1 MGPFFVLSLKNWTG
15 GDCHGMKY
23 LEYRP
28 DMEDTH
34 FADLNAM
41 DDQLPT
47 GDTPNFSDN
56 DFGSVDMSVDPVD
69 VSQSV
74 QPSSGNGSL
83 ASWQVVPESDQGG
96 SGLDNAVE
104 MLGEQQNASQVDA
117 GISAESFDSLLE
129 QAHISNLLASQNNSL
144 PWEMGVHAAIFSDTW
159 DVLQHHNLGVVIPP
173 ELPEVMAPEPENPVT
188 AALERMKRKS
198 LASIC
203 DKVTK
208 ALPDRNFQQI
218 RTELWNKALNKLLL
232 VFTLA
237 CFPGDLGTRVW
248 TKFVVEQQS
257 EQAKEILRDV
267 LGNKSPNTVNKR
279 YNSMLALIDWLHARE
294 VFSWPL
300 QVVSVLDFMNAEP
313 RGKKVLS
320 RGKAL
325 LGAMRFFRFVMQ
337 FEQLDIIINDPQL
350 LGRSKRLD
358 GMKTE
363 IHQARPLK
371 LSEVRQMENFMI
383 GDSPTRDKY
392 LMGCALFVLYSR
404 SRWSDIAY
412 VEYLELDS
420 SEVDGKPFGFVESST
435 RHQKTGTSALKKATQ
450 MPLVCPVL
458 GVSEV
463 EWAHIWMETV
473 MSMGLDLF
481 QTPFGPI
488 CRAPRSD
495 GSLSTR
501 SVTSEEISDFLNSAL
516 ELEGDKCVTS
526 HSLKRTTLAWAS
538 KYGLPEPTRAMLG
551 HHEIPGQSMA
561 CYSRDLLARPLS
573 QYQSMLMNIRH
584 GFFLPDA
591 TRSGRFIAGDPSKS
605 VAEDYSQMVETAKP
619 WPSVR
624 KAART
629 VVSEGRAS
637 NAGTSVA
644 DGEEGSELPPLSVF
658 EGHDVT
664 FDVEQPGLDKA
675 AIGGLACEEEN
686 EKEDSVEDSSS
697 SSDDESSSSS
707 VNAEELHSKIN
718 GDCYVKHTSER
729 CFQNRK
735 TKMLHRP
742 GKAEGLLLCGRR
754 CNDNYLELQD
764 GASFHW
770 PRCTACY
777 RGEVLT
783 TAEQLVEAFDK
794 VKAARAR

>member
-1 MGPFFVLSLKNWTG
+1 
-15 GDCHGMKY
+15 MKF

-28 DMEDTH
+28 EMEETH
-34 FADLNAM
+34 FAELNALENE
-41 DDQLPT
+41 QSVN
-47 GDTPNFSDN
+47 DTPNFSECE
-56 DFGSVDMSVDPVD
+56 FGSIHVSDDPRD
-69 VSQSV
+69 VSLSA
-74 QPSSGNGSL
+74 QPSAGAGSL
-83 ASWQVVPESDQGG
+83 ASWQALSGAEQEESRGNND
-96 SGLDNAVE
+96 
-104 MLGEQQNASQVDA
+104 VDMVDERQDTSHNDV
-117 GISAESFDSLLE
+117 GVSAEAFDSLLE

-144 PWEMGVHAAIFSDTW
+144 PWELGVHAAIFSDTW
-159 DVLQHHNLGVVIPP
+159 DGLQHNLGVVIPP
-173 ELPEVMAPEPENPVT
+173 ELPEVKEPEPENPVS

-198 LASIC
+198 LTSIC
-203 DKVTK
+203 DKVIK
-208 ALPDRNFQQI
+208 ALPDKDFEQV
-218 RTELWNKALNKLLL
+218 RTESWNKALNKLLL

-237 CFPGDLGTRVW
+237 CFPGELGTRVW

-279 YNSMLALIDWLHARE
+279 CSSMLALIDWLHARE
-294 VFSWPL
+294 RFSWPL
-300 QVVSVLDFMNAEP
+300 QVEGVLDFMNAES

-337 FEQLDIIINDPQL
+337 FEQLDVIINDPQL

-371 LSEVRQMENFMI
+371 LAEVRCMERFLI
-383 GDSPTRDKY
+383 GDAPTRHKY

-420 SEVDGKPFGFVESST
+420 TEVNGQPFGFVGSST
-435 RHQKTGTSALKKATQ
+435 RHQKTGTSALKKAMQ
-450 MPLVCPVL
+450 MPLVSPVL
-458 GVSEV
+458 GVSDV

-473 MSMGLDLF
+473 MGMGLDLF
-481 QTPFGPI
+481 QRPFGAI

-495 GSLSTR
+495 GSLSNR
-501 SVTSEEISDFLNSAL
+501 SVTAEEIGDFLNAAL
-516 ELEGDKCVTS
+516 GLVGDKCVTS

-538 KYGLPEPTRAMLG
+538 KCGLPEPTRAMLG

-584 GFFLPDA
+584 GFFLPDES
-591 TRSGRFIAGDPSKS
+591 RSGRFVAGDPSKS
-605 VAEDYSQMVETAKP
+605 AAEDYSQVVEAAKP
-619 WPSVR
+619 WPSAR
-624 KAART
+624 KAAR
-629 VVSEGRAS
+629 VVVNEDRAS
-637 NAGTSVA
+637 VAGTSVV
-644 DGEEGSELPPLSVF
+644 DGDDISEAPQLSIFEDHVGTPPQELF
-658 EGHDVT
+658 H
-664 FDVEQPGLDKA
+664 LDGDDTHGPA
-675 AIGGLACEEEN
+675 EEERD
-686 EKEDSVEDSSS
+686 EKDDDLDSSSS
-697 SSDDESSSSS
+697 SSDDDSSSGS
-707 VNAEELHSKIN
+707 VNEEELHSKIN
-718 GDCYVKHTSER
+718 GDCYVRHTSER

-742 GKAEGLLLCGRR
+742 GKTAGLLLCGRR
-754 CNDNYLELQD
+754 CNENYLELKD

-770 PRCTACY
+770 PRCTGCF

-794 VKAARAR
+794 VKAARTK